1 VPADPEVAPSSTD
14 GILRSTWSKLRAAW
28 VEPDQFDSITT
39 FLGRRGLLGSA
50 RRILATVAATAGM
63 VPLTMLV
70 AQHRPTVGLVTAQLL
85 GMALTVVMAFYWW
98 KRWPTRR
105 QSRAAVSLGAMC
117 IALWSQA
124 QPSAELSAQVCMATA
139 VTGGYIAFLHSN
151 RLLAL
156 NFALALG
163 IDTLT
168 TLRLTNEVDL
178 ATAIGSF
185 WLTLFINVSV
195 PVAIHGASRALWVY
209 AARSTTDPLTGLL
222 NRRAFTDAL
231 IARLHDEPGSHTH
244 LIVLLIDLDDF
255 KRVNDTYGHAAGDR
269 LLTAVADA
277 LRRHVADGATVC
289 RSGGEEF
296 LVAYLDSAAD
306 PTPFAARLCAAV
318 AALTPDITAS
328 IGATSAALRSSPQ
341 HRAAGYIDD
350 LIDIADEAM
359 YAAKR
364 QGGNHA
370 RHQPA
375 PQPPRLSADG

>member
-1 VPADPEVAPSSTD
+1 M
-14 GILRSTWSKLRAAW
+14 
-28 VEPDQFDSITT
+28 
-39 FLGRRGLLGSA
+39 
-50 RRILATVAATAGM
+50 AATAGM
-63 VPLTMLV
+63 VPFTELV
-70 AQHRPTVGLVTAQLL
+70 AQHRPTVGLVIAQLL
-85 GMALTVVMAFYWW
+85 GMVLTSVMALYWW
-98 KRWPTRR
+98 RRWPTRR
-105 QSRAAVSLGAMC
+105 QSRTAVSLGAMC

-151 RLLAL
+151 RLLVL

-163 IDTLT
+163 INTLT
-168 TLRLTNEVDL
+168 TLRLTDQVDL

-195 PVAIHGASRALWVY
+195 PIAIHGASRAIWVY

-222 NRRAFTDAL
+222 NRRAFTDTL
-231 IARLHDEPGSHTH
+231 LARLHNEPGNHTH

-255 KRVNDTYGHAAGDR
+255 KRINDTYGHAAGDR
-269 LLTAVADA
+269 LLTAVADV
-277 LRRHVADGATVC
+277 LRRHVTDSATVC

-306 PTPFAARLCAAV
+306 PTTFAAQLCAAV

-328 IGATSAALRSSPQ
+328 IGVTSTALHGAPRPP
-341 HRAAGYIDD
+341 AAGYIDD

-364 QGGNHA
+364 HGGNHA

-375 PQPPRLSADG
+375 PPP

>member
-1 VPADPEVAPSSTD
+1 M
-14 GILRSTWSKLRAAW
+14 
-28 VEPDQFDSITT
+28 
-39 FLGRRGLLGSA
+39 
-50 RRILATVAATAGM
+50 AATAGT

-70 AQHRPTVGLVTAQLL
+70 AQQRPTVGLVAAQLL
-85 GMALTVVMAFYWW
+85 GMSLTVVMAFYWW

-105 QSRAAVSLGAMC
+105 QSRAAVSLGALC

-124 QPSAELSAQVCMATA
+124 QPSPELSAQVCMATA

-156 NFALALG
+156 NFALAIG

-168 TLRLTNEVDL
+168 TLRLTREVDI

-185 WLTLFINVSV
+185 WLTLFINLSV
-195 PVAIHGASRALWVY
+195 PMAIHGASRALWVY

-231 IARLHDEPGSHTH
+231 VVQLKDEAGNHTH
-244 LIVLLIDLDDF
+244 LNVMLIDLDNF

-269 LLTAVADA
+269 LLTAVADV
-277 LRRHVADGATVC
+277 LRRHVNDRATVC

-306 PTPFAARLCAAV
+306 PTPVAARLCTAV

-328 IGATSAALRSSPQ
+328 IGVTSVSL
-341 HRAAGYIDD
+341 HRAPRPPAADYIDD
-350 LIDIADEAM
+350 MVGVADEAM

-364 QGGNHA
+364 HGGNHA
-370 RHQPA
+370 RHQPS
-375 PQPPRLSADG
+375 PPP